1 MMLSFIIYSILT
13 FSACLFHLFGTY
25 YFLQSSQNQTFFN
38 IMIISIFLNS
48 FATIIRVPNNL
59 FLGKGLSVVYME
71 MLYVFLL
78 FIATTLYSTII
89 LNENVHTH
97 TYVIAGLMF
106 GLFIV
111 NEYLSQRNTQI
122 I

>member
-1 MMLSFIIYSILT
+1 MLSFIIYSILT
-13 FSACLFHLFGTY
+13 FTACIFHLVGTY
-25 YFLQSSQNQTFFN
+25 YFLQSSRNQTFLN
-38 IMIISIFLNS
+38 IMVISILLNS
-48 FATIIRVPNNL
+48 MATIIRVPNNL

-78 FIATTLYSTII
+78 FIATTLYSVII
-89 LNENVHTH
+89 QNENVHTH

-106 GLFIV
+106 GLFIL
-111 NEYLSQRNTQI
+111 NDYLSQKSSKI

>member
-1 MMLSFIIYSILT
+1 
-13 FSACLFHLFGTY
+13 
-25 YFLQSSQNQTFFN
+25 
-38 IMIISIFLNS
+38 
-48 FATIIRVPNNL
+48 
-59 FLGKGLSVVYME
+59 
-71 MLYVFLL
+71 LYVFLL

>member
-1 MMLSFIIYSILT
+1 M
-13 FSACLFHLFGTY
+13 
-25 YFLQSSQNQTFFN
+25 
-38 IMIISIFLNS
+38 
-48 FATIIRVPNNL
+48 ATIIRVPNNL

-78 FIATTLYSTII
+78 FIATTLYSAFIR
-89 LNENVHTH
+89 NENVHTH

-111 NEYLSQRNTQI
+111 NEYLSQKSMQI

>member
-1 MMLSFIIYSILT
+1 MLWFAIYSILT

-25 YFLQSSQNQTFFN
+25 YFLQSSQNQTFLN
-38 IMIISIFLNS
+38 IMIISILLNS
-48 FATIIRVPNNL
+48 MATIIRVPNNL

-78 FIATTLYSTII
+78 FIATTMYSKII
-89 LNENVHTH
+89 LNENVPIHTH
-97 TYVIAGLMF
+97 IIAGLMF

-111 NEYLSQRNTQI
+111 NEYLSKKCTQI